1 MQIYRKIKYKI
12 INKLSENEALTIVDS
27 FFIFLI
33 SMIVLLLIMKAIE
46 LFAIVKNSRDCL
58 ERAALNVAAVNEYR
72 LYENFRENIIND
84 IALADLVT
92 VPEVKNVLS
101 TEYGL
106 TEMADGMYKMRNDNV
121 NYYYKLTN
129 INADVEIEDNVNVDR
144 YIINVSATLDISIG
158 IFGYGNMDFNI
169 NVSCTYAWNISTLI
183 PCGTARQV
191 RLYSAVLT
199 LLRLQNT

>member
-1 MQIYRKIKYKI
+1 MQIYRKIKHKI
-12 INKLSENEALTIVDS
+12 IDKLSENEALTIVDS
-27 FFIFLI
+27 LFIFLI

-58 ERAALNVAAVNEYR
+58 ERATLNVAAVNEYR
-72 LYENFRENIIND
+72 LYGNFRENIIND
-84 IALADLVT
+84 IALADFVT

-144 YIINVSATLDISIG
+144 YIINVSATLDIPIG

-169 NVSCTYAWNISTLI
+169 NVSCTYASKLN
-183 PCGTARQV
+183 
-191 RLYSAVLT
+191 AV
-199 LLRLQNT
+199 Q